1 MKFFTKPEY
10 FSTDPRYKWNYMRFL
25 TEFHSMFDAVND
37 ANGRVLFHDNVYS
50 ETHDTN
56 KLYWDLDGESVLMCD
71 EHCVYWWP
79 GVVVEDCHMNWE
91 VVDDHAAEAIFKA
104 IVHNVIEMG
113 KEEFAEK
120 VHNKKLSLIDAEIE
134 AKSKE
139 LLQLKNR
146 RTEIVSE
153 ATAAKLEQ
161 KYLNKW
167 ILDETT
173 GDLHFIKEIRKQVGA
188 SSDLIFVST
197 VLSISGYGYTSSQA
211 DEMQLTACPRTTV
224 KLQDLAKVKIIS
236 DPTPFIQNICTNVEH
251 WLTQYIK
258 DIKKTRG

>member
-1 MKFFTKPEY
+1 MQFVTKPEY
-10 FSTDPRYKWNYMRFL
+10 FSTDPRYSWNYMRFV
-25 TEFHSMFDAVND
+25 TEFHNMFDAVND
-37 ANGRVLFHDNVYS
+37 ANGRLLFHDNVYS
-50 ETHDTN
+50 ETHDIN

-71 EHCVYWWP
+71 ENAVYWWP
-79 GVVVEDCHMNWE
+79 GMIVENCHMTWG
-91 VVDDHAAEAIFKA
+91 VVDDHTVEAIFKDIIHA
-104 IVHNVIEMG
+104 VIEMDR
-113 KEEFAEK
+113 EEFAEK
-120 VHNKKLSLIDAEIE
+120 VHNKKLSVIDAEIE
-134 AKSKE
+134 EKSKE

-153 ATAAKLEQ
+153 ATATKLEA

-173 GDLHFIKEIRKQVGA
+173 GDLHYIKDIRKQVGA

-211 DEMQLTACPRTTV
+211 DDMQLTACPRTTV
-224 KLQDLAKVKIIS
+224 KLQDLSKIKIIS
-236 DPTPFIQNICTNVEH
+236 DPTPFIQHICTNVEH

-258 DIKKTRG
+258 DIKNTRG